1 MRRFDDT
8 GLWEFLKNFENTPA
22 SINAGLDTLLE
33 RFAAYL
39 HTYCREEKS
48 IAEKTRSL
56 NYAKSE
62 LVMLLESKR
71 FDSKRYVCIRTV
83 IKQAIYFIEGEL
95 NLIKLDLEHPE
106 RFIEFPSDT
115 PPLAR
120 WAGDIVDLIEY
131 HIAPQAAGMI
141 LKPSGE
147 PMNYEESIEL
157 LERIYGIKISNPP
170 DRRGKALD
178 RQNNTKFQDKMRQM
192 YLEEAKKRNK

>member
-39 HTYCREEKS
+39 HEYCREEKS

-106 RFIEFPSDT
+106 RFIEFPSDH

-120 WAGDIVDLIEY
+120 WGGNINDLIEY
-131 HIAPQAAGMI
+131 HIAPQAAGI
-141 LKPSGE
+141 LQHPSGK
-147 PMNYEESIEL
+147 PMEYDESIEL
-157 LERIYGIKISNPP
+157 LERIYGIEISNPS

-178 RQNNTKFQDKMRQM
+178 RQKNTKFQDEMRQV
-192 YLEEAKKRNK
+192 YLLEAKKRNK